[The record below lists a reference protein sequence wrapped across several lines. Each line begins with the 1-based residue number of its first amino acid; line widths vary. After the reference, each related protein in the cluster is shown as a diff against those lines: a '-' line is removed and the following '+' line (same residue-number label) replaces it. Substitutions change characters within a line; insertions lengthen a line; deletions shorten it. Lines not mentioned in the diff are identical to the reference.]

1 MVVFS
6 SGKYMDRMHASHR
19 MGMENQTFMKVAA
32 ICTWLGDFI
41 TAWMVTDMMLQVNT
55 YIIFPLTNT
64 EYAIHCWVVYFTKSD
79 RIRHSDSRGT
89 DGQIAAGKLHLLEI
103 SIRNCSP
110 LGCTKSHNWFQLH

>member
-1 MVVFS
+1 
-6 SGKYMDRMHASHR
+6 MDRMHASHR

-55 YIIFPLTNT
+55 YIIFPLTATLNMPFIVGLFT
-64 EYAIHCWVVYFTKSD
+64 LLKVIVSGIEIH
-79 RIRHSDSRGT
+79 GGQT
-89 DGQIAAGKLHLLEI
+89 DKLHLLEI
-103 SIRNCSP
+103 SIRNCSS

>member
-89 DGQIAAGKLHLLEI
+89 DGQIAFA
-103 SIRNCSP
+103 RNIY
-110 LGCTKSHNWFQLH
+110 T

>member
-1 MVVFS
+1 
-6 SGKYMDRMHASHR
+6 MDRMHASHR

-64 EYAIHCWVVYFTKSD
+64 EYAIHSWVVYFTKSD

-89 DGQIAAGKLHLLEI
+89 D
-103 SIRNCSP
+103 R
-110 LGCTKSHNWFQLH
+110 

>member
-64 EYAIHCWVVYFTKSD
+64 ESAIHCWVVYFTKSD
-79 RIRHSDSRGT
+79 RIRYSDSRGT
-89 DGQIAAGKLHLLEI
+89 D
-103 SIRNCSP
+103 R
-110 LGCTKSHNWFQLH
+110 

>member
-1 MVVFS
+1 MVIFS

-64 EYAIHCWVVYFTKSD
+64 ESAIHCSVVYFTKPLLPFHSFAKND
-79 RIRHSDSRGT
+79 RIGHSDSKGT
-89 DGQIAAGKLHLLEI
+89 D
-103 SIRNCSP
+103 
-110 LGCTKSHNWFQLH
+110 